1 MFRIHFAVTVNVTL
15 QSFEFEMSCM
25 SDITSLAFSFHTPT
39 FFTKVRISW
48 NRWPLFSRWL
58 QLCDV
63 CLRLGSRVCVW
74 TIWIDVKL
82 LSVDFGALL
91 VWFDSSWFFFNFFA
105 GGHSIS
111 LGLCPTKLPVKWD
124 IRLGQLDVPAL
135 ISIFV
140 NGNRL
145 SQVPACRFQFFLDLN
160 HCTVFAIWIT
170 ADLVRWNSCI

>member
-1 MFRIHFAVTVNVTL
+1 MQHGMANPSVAKLYAADCKRRTGACWITVSQLRWDQLHVGHVATASWDEASN
-15 QSFEFEMSCM
+15 
-25 SDITSLAFSFHTPT
+25 HTHLS
-39 FFTKVRISW
+39 IYIESYIYM
-48 NRWPLFSRWL
+48 
-58 QLCDV
+58 
-63 CLRLGSRVCVW
+63 CVW

-91 VWFDSSWFFFNFFA
+91 VWFDSSWFIFNFHA

-145 SQVPACRFQFFLDLN
+145 SQVPACRFQFFLDLD

-170 ADLVRWNSCI
+170 ADLVRWEQLHLART